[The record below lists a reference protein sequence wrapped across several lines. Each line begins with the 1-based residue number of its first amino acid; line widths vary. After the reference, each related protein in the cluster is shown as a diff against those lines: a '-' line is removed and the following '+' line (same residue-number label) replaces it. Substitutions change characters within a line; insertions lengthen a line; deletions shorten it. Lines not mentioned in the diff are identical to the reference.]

1 MKLDGISE
9 SRNKRNHLSHDTKL
23 LQSGLVGQMVQEKFE
38 EENLA
43 VFQNTQAAGFC
54 AQGGC
59 QPAIHD
65 SGHAEPDLIHRQ
77 FPKH

>member
-1 MKLDGISE
+1 
-9 SRNKRNHLSHDTKL
+9 
-23 LQSGLVGQMVQEKFE
+23 MVQEKFE